1 MITSHGNGMMKVL
14 LLQWK
19 RRTDASVTLRATIGA
34 NVGSLHLLAGNE
46 DHYQESCCHHL
57 KQTENISAFVFLEV
71 FTNNNKSLMILE
83 RIISGSLKTP
93 QPLI

>member
-1 MITSHGNGMMKVL
+1 MTMMKVL
-14 LLQWK
+14 LLQRQRW
-19 RRTDASVTLRATIGA
+19 TDASVTLRATIGA

-71 FTNNNKSLMILE
+71 FTNNNKSLMILK

>member
-1 MITSHGNGMMKVL
+1 MITSHGNRMMKVL
-14 LLQWK
+14 LQRW
-19 RRTDASVTLRATIGA
+19 TDASVTLGATMGA

-46 DHYQESCCHHL
+46 DHYQESCCHHI
-57 KQTENISAFVFLEV
+57 KQIENISAFVFLEV
-71 FTNNNKSLMILE
+71 FTNNNKSLMILK

>member
-14 LLQWK
+14 LQRW
-19 RRTDASVTLRATIGA
+19 TDASVTLRATMGA

-57 KQTENISAFVFLEV
+57 KQIVNISAFVFLEV
-71 FTNNNKSLMILE
+71 FTNNNKSLMILK

>member
-14 LLQWK
+14 LQRW
-19 RRTDASVTLRATIGA
+19 TDASVTLRATMGA

-46 DHYQESCCHHL
+46 DHYQEPCCHHL
-57 KQTENISAFVFLEV
+57 KQTKYISAFVFLDV
-71 FTNNNKSLMILE
+71 FTNNNKSLMILK